1 MFILSNSIFVSLHL
15 FSINI
20 KYLSYILH
28 DDHHPMS
35 SLPVP
40 SVPSLFFP
48 SLNLS
53 PFILFPFRCLH
64 LFPSLPFTS
73 FTSLYLSSLL
83 FPFLFPSPFFFFL
96 LFLAFLFPSL
106 PFPSLLNCYKKKKLT
121 FPASPRI
128 CESVSSTDA
137 ATPPPLAL
145 PRFPARVCSAG
156 YATLPQSPF

>member
-1 MFILSNSIFVSLHL
+1 MFILSNLIFVSLHL

-35 SLPVP
+35 SLPVL
-40 SVPSLFFP
+40 SVPSLLFP

-64 LFPSLPFTS
+64 LFLSLPFTS
-73 FTSLYLSSLL
+73 FTSLYLSSLP

-106 PFPSLLNCYKKKKLT
+106 RFTLLQEIETHFSSFSSDLWICSFNWCSNASATRLASL
-121 FPASPRI
+121 S
-128 CESVSSTDA
+128 
-137 ATPPPLAL
+137 
-145 PRFPARVCSAG
+145 CSC
-156 YATLPQSPF
+156 L